1 MESKIKE
8 KILAIELRKEG
19 YSLKEI
25 SDKLEIAKS
34 SASVWVRK
42 VKMNKKAEARIVQI
56 KKIAVNKA
64 KEINHNNAVNR
75 NKCCVDWS
83 KKIFSLKKISV
94 FEYQMICSL
103 LYWGEGAKFSNRIEF
118 TNSDPK
124 MVKVFLDSLCIGFEV
139 DRLKARVNL
148 HLHKYHNELKQ
159 KKMWCDL
166 LEISESQFN
175 KTFWKQNSEKIK
187 RLNYP
192 GCIRIC
198 YNSKEIVDKVKS
210 FYDQL
215 SIKIGL

>member
-8 KILAIELRKEG
+8 KELAIKLRRKG
-19 YSLKEI
+19 CSLKEI
-25 SDKLEIAKS
+25 SDKLGIAKS

-42 VKMNKKAEARIVQI
+42 VKMNKKAKDRIIQI
-56 KKIAVNKA
+56 RKTAVDKA
-64 KEINHNNAVNR
+64 KEINHKNAVDR
-75 NKCCVDWS
+75 NKYCVDWAENIFS
-83 KKIFSLKKISV
+83 KKKFSV

-139 DRLKARVNL
+139 NRLKIRVNL

-166 LEISESQFN
+166 LKILESQFN
-175 KTFWKQNSEKIK
+175 KTFWKENSDKIK

-210 FYDQL
+210 FYNQL
-215 SIKIGL
+215 SKIGP